1 VYHCPV
7 RGGHRVLDAHLW
19 DLRAHAE
26 SKLRSLSRVQQLL
39 AEHERA
45 ARPTERAVK
54 RAKILEQLTAIIMMT
69 ETLHS
74 VAQDA
79 LEAADRLP
87 T

>member
-1 VYHCPV
+1 M
-7 RGGHRVLDAHLW
+7 RSEHRVLDAHLW

-45 ARPTERAVK
+45 ARPTERALK
-54 RAKILEQLTAIIMMT
+54 RARILEQLAAIVTMT

-74 VAQDA
+74 VAEDA
-79 LEAADRLP
+79 LDAANRLP